1 MAQGS
6 IETAQQSLNGLYKEV
21 YADRIKDLI
30 PESDVFLKGVPFVSK
45 EQREGNKYHQ
55 PVLVSYP
62 TGATWGVGAVAL
74 STAIAS
80 QMQDAQVQGSAIT
93 HRDLL
98 AYDAAAKAANGGKQS
113 FMEATALIVKN
124 LFKAES
130 KFLELDLLYGGGGS
144 PTAGNSLA
152 QQTTN
157 AAGSPTTTTT
167 VVTISY
173 ATWAAA
179 IFSGMEN
186 AIIQFYNAGVL
197 LGSGVGFT
205 IQSLNVVPASSSVGG
220 TLTVTGSIADT
231 TLLQAQSATTLDIYW
246 NTQFGNAMS
255 GLRAILNNVSGSL
268 FNISASSYSLWG
280 GNVFDCLSTQLTFGK
295 IQTAVSLG
303 VNRGLEGK
311 VKIALNPTTFANL
324 VDEQAGA
331 RLYDS
336 SYDDNKGENG
346 FKKLEFFSSN
356 GVIEIVPHIFMH
368 QGEAMVVPEEET
380 IRLGPVENVTST
392 LPGMP
397 GEFFVQSQT
406 YAAYELRAYANEAI
420 FIEAPAHSVFIKNI
434 TNV

>member
-6 IETAQQSLNGLYKEV
+6 IETAQNSLNGLYKEV

-30 PESDVFLKGVPFVSK
+30 PESDVFLKGIPFVSK

-74 STAIAS
+74 NTAIAS

-98 AYDAAAKAANGGKQS
+98 AYDAAAKAASGGKQS

-130 KFLELDLLYGGGGS
+130 KFLELDLIYGTGS
-144 PTAGNSLA
+144 SPATGNSLA

-157 AAGSPTTTTT
+157 TTGSPSSTQT

-186 AIIQFYNAGVL
+186 AIVQFYNANVL
-197 LGSGVGFT
+197 VGSGAGFT
-205 IQSLNVVPASSSVGG
+205 IVALNVVPASSTVGG
-220 TLTVTGSIADT
+220 TLTVSGSTVDT
-231 TLLQAQSATTLDIYW
+231 TALQALSATTLDIFW
-246 NTQFGNAMS
+246 NTEYANSML
-255 GLRAILNNVSGSL
+255 GLRGIMTNTTGTV
-268 FNISASSYSLWG
+268 FNISATSYSLWG
-280 GNVFDCLSTQLTFGK
+280 GNVFDCSSTQLTFGK
-295 IQTAVSLG
+295 IQAAIALG

-311 VKIALNPTTFANL
+311 VKVAMNPTTFANL

-331 RLYDS
+331 RR
-336 SYDDNKGENG
+336 YDDSYSGDKGDNG

-356 GVIEIVPHIFMH
+356 GIIEVVPHIFVH
-368 QGEAMVVPEEET
+368 QGEAFVVPEEET

-420 FIEAPAHSVFIKNI
+420 FIEAPAHSIYIKNI
-434 TNV
+434 TNA